1 MNGSKVQPNHSS
13 VKSYNNE
20 FCSTSIA
27 RSSISNYPIHAR
39 KDGQSKATGTEYP
52 KEINEKINLM
62 LPSK

>member
-1 MNGSKVQPNHSS
+1 MK
-13 VKSYNNE
+13 KYDNE
-20 FCSTSIA
+20 YCSTTIT
-27 RSSISNYPIHAR
+27 RSTISNYPIQAR